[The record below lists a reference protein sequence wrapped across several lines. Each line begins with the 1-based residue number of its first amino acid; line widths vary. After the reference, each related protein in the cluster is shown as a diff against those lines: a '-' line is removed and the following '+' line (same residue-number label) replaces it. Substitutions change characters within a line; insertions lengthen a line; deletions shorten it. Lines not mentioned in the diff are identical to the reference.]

1 VKCPKESTLVLCSEG
16 KEVQLFDFVAQ
27 LIIERAEDGV
37 LRKSDALLLLNRIER
52 LYLKLHEITTEEDN
66 WLY

>member
-1 VKCPKESTLVLCSEG
+1 MRCPKESTLVNCSEG

-27 LIIERAEDGV
+27 LIIERIEDGS
-37 LRKSDALLLLNRIER
+37 LRKADALLLLNRIER
-52 LYLKLHEITTEEDN
+52 LYLKVHEYTTSEDN